1 MNGRCCVFQPFDDGG
16 PYDKRYDDVVSPAI
30 EAADLEPYRVD
41 RDVGAVIPIDT
52 LHDEIRKSSVC
63 LADITHDNPNVWYEL
78 GYAAASGH
86 SVVMICAKDRKL
98 PFDIHHRKIIF
109 YTAESPRDFK
119 QLGSDITNHLQT
131 VLARQ
136 TRVQEMVEAS
146 PVKPTEGLN
155 PHEIAVLVFLLA
167 YCDSL
172 QEWVQVVII
181 KDGMRRAG
189 YTDVATK
196 IGLATLERSGYVK
209 SEHEQQDFETVYHM
223 CNLTPKGEDWL
234 IHNQDK
240 IRLRVETQLPPV
252 DQGITDDDVPF

>member
-109 YTAESPRDFK
+109 YTAESPRDFE
-119 QLGSDITNHLQT
+119 QLGSDITNRLQA

-136 TRVQEMVEAS
+136 TRMREVVAAS
-146 PVKPTEGLN
+146 PVKPTEDLN
-155 PHEIAVLVFLLA
+155 QHQIEVLSCLMALDSSVSEWDQERIITAKMRQVGHNELA
-167 YCDSL
+167 
-172 QEWVQVVII
+172 
-181 KDGMRRAG
+181 
-189 YTDVATK
+189 TN
-196 IGLATLERSGYVK
+196 IGLLTLEEDGYIE
-209 SEHEQQDFETVYHM
+209 SEPGGDWERVYFVYR
-223 CNLTPKGEDWL
+223 LTPKGKDWL

-240 IRLRVETQLPPV
+240 LKLRVEPQPP
-252 DQGITDDDVPF
+252 QAEPHITDDDVPF